1 VRRHGREVEVAT
13 FRADGPY
20 LDGRRPVSVR
30 FAGEEEDVRRRDF
43 TVNGMLLDP
52 DTMEVRDRVGG
63 RADLEARV
71 IRAIGD
77 PGDRFREDRLRLLRA
92 VRFAAQ
98 LGFAVEPG
106 TMAALRELAPGA
118 ADVAAERTRDE
129 LTRLLTGP
137 DPARGLELLEETG
150 LLEVLLPEVARM
162 RGVEQPP
169 EFHPE
174 GDVWT
179 HTVLLFHHL
188 ESPGPALAWG
198 ALLHDVGKP
207 PTFRRDADR
216 IRFPSHARVGAEI
229 ADGIARRLRMSNEL
243 REAIVALVDQH
254 MRFLDVRDMK
264 ASTLKR
270 FLRQDAF
277 DDHLALHRADCLASN
292 GNLENWEHAL
302 ARREELGEEQ
312 LRPPRL
318 VTGDDLIA
326 LGWEPG
332 PALGAELRKLEEM
345 QLEGELG
352 TREEAL
358 GRARADLTGR

>member
-1 VRRHGREVEVAT
+1 
-13 FRADGPY
+13 
-20 LDGRRPVSVR
+20 
-30 FAGEEEDVRRRDF
+30 
-43 TVNGMLLDP
+43 
-52 DTMEVRDRVGG
+52 MEIRDRVGG

-71 IRAIGD
+71 LRAIGE
-77 PGDRFREDRLRLLRA
+77 PADRFREDRLRLLRA
-92 VRFAAQ
+92 VRLAAQ
-98 LGFAVEPG
+98 LGFSIEPG
-106 TMAALRELAPGA
+106 TMAALKSLASGA

-137 DPARGLELLEETG
+137 DSARGLELLEETG
-150 LLEVLLPEVARM
+150 LLEILLPEVARL

-179 HTVLLFHHL
+179 HTVLLFRHL
-188 ESPGPALAWG
+188 ESPHPELAWG

-229 ADGIARRLRMSNEL
+229 ADGTARRLRMSNDH
-243 REAIVALVDQH
+243 RERIVALVDHH
-254 MRFLDVRDMK
+254 MRFLDVRNMK
-264 ASTLKR
+264 TSTLKR
-270 FLRQDAF
+270 FLRLEAF

-292 GNLENWEHAL
+292 GNLENWEYAQ
-302 ARREELGEEQ
+302 AKRAELGEKQ
-312 LRPPRL
+312 LRPARL

-326 LGWEPG
+326 LGWKPG
-332 PALGAELRKLEEM
+332 PGLGTELRRLEET
-345 QLEGELG
+345 QLDGALR

-358 GRARADLTGR
+358 GRAREDLTES